1 MRGIYSHVH
10 QYAGVADRV
19 DDIQLFY
26 FKAESFPVLD
36 RQKDEEG

>member
-19 DDIQLFY
+19 DIQLFY
-26 FKAESFPVLD
+26 FKAESLPVLD